1 MKGWPGRHYD
11 SCDSSQ
17 SVTQNDNLGN
27 PDKGELPLM
36 INTFR
41 TFRFLLYSLQ
51 DTTSTSFV
59 DPTLVERWF

>member
-51 DTTSTSFV
+51 DHEF
-59 DPTLVERWF
+59 R

>member
-1 MKGWPGRHYD
+1 MKEWPGRHYD

-36 INTFR
+36 LNILLTFSP
-41 TFRFLLYSLQ
+41 LLYSLQ
-51 DTTSTSFV
+51 DTHEF
-59 DPTLVERWF
+59 R